1 MSYMSKIM
9 QFQEK
14 LYRAWNNNNIMLDIF
29 SVLNQHNFTI
39 TTSDLRAMFSNNLN
53 IIPLINLNHI
63 NDELID
69 FLYQLRIENFI
80 QTVSFRI
87 NSETPPQSNAFIS
100 TICERLNINPITTTI
115 IYDLGNIS
123 EQNYVYFER
132 MFRSLFNDF
141 SYPHNNLVIL
151 SGSFYIPIDMSS
163 NSNCTIARN
172 DWIFWLQLQSTL
184 ELTSNFGDYTV
195 SPVLFQDIPFR
206 GAPKIKYTLEN
217 NWYISKGTTPRTYD
231 QRNAVQFRSLA
242 EQILQSSDWTNLNC
256 YGDQQL
262 NDCANGNI
270 EIGSHPFLAL
280 IQSLTAFFIV
290 SSFIISIIAFHMS
303 QRGLLLNP
311 RFTSAIDNISK
322 ASSFQVNSNTLLTST
337 FLLTDSFLIFFNL
350 IPASVSSTKIIPHQ

>member
-1 MSYMSKIM
+1 MTKYYPVLRWKKGEENALANTNPQLRENIIPIIEFPLQGQPRLTRGESIDSARTRQQMSYMSKIM

-270 EIGSHPFLAL
+270 EIGSP
-280 IQSLTAFFIV
+280 TKWVTV
-290 SSFIISIIAFHMS
+290 STNRHI
-303 QRGLLLNP
+303 
-311 RFTSAIDNISK
+311 
-322 ASSFQVNSNTLLTST
+322 
-337 FLLTDSFLIFFNL
+337 
-350 IPASVSSTKIIPHQ
+350 ASVMNQMNATHFLP